1 MIDPHKQFKDNIHLF
16 LTNELEGNDLR
27 RFYFHSQKC
36 PTCMEILRDDYIMY
50 YLLNDLDDENFNYS
64 NSLDD
69 KLKKIYEN
77 ITQNDKN
84 LSMKYIFYSI
94 FICVVLLLM
103 MSLLIRVVYG

>member
-1 MIDPHKQFKDNIHLF
+1 
-16 LTNELEGNDLR
+16 
-27 RFYFHSQKC
+27 
-36 PTCMEILRDDYIMY
+36 MEILRDDYIMY

-84 LSMKYIFYSI
+84 LSMKYIFYSV